1 MRGPE
6 RPYLD
11 PFEGVGDPN
20 YVDILTY
27 ANGPLIYTL
36 QKGVPYLPIF
46 PFFIGASDIA
56 RARAY
61 GR

>member
-11 PFEGVGDPN
+11 PFEGVGDP
-20 YVDILTY
+20 YYLDILTY
-27 ANGPLIYTL
+27 ANGPYFILSK
-36 QKGVPYLPIF
+36 KGVPYLPIF